1 MIIFDVLSSLAIFEL
16 GHDKPVVCLCKNKG
30 TDQLLSNCEADQHL
44 GFHYTDSTLP
54 LFLKYEI
61 SSVYPS
67 SAATQTCLC
76 QTWSETPKME
86 QHLLGRNHY
95 CRELIRL
102 AQGHNMV
109 PHEGIEP
116 QTSRFRGRCPPGH
129 HSFISW
135 RINVS
140 CSRTQL
146 KPVLPNCGCL

>member
-1 MIIFDVLSSLAIFEL
+1 MTCCLVLLY
-16 GHDKPVVCLCKNKG
+16 
-30 TDQLLSNCEADQHL
+30 LSWAMTNRFFAYAKTKAQISFSVTAKLISTLVFTTH
-44 GFHYTDSTLP
+44 TDSTIP
-54 LFLKYEI
+54 LLLKYEI

-67 SAATQTCLC
+67 SEATQACLC
-76 QTWSETPKME
+76 QTWSETPKTE
-86 QHLLGRNHY
+86 QQLLGRNHY

-116 QTSRFRGRCPPGH
+116 PTSRFRGRCPPGH